1 MSLEALPPPS
11 PPTKK
16 RERAA
21 RESARERRVANKE
34 SEREREETMATTWK
48 QEEIS
53 SLRADYDEL
62 AHTKGD
68 AVTKYNPTPGKS
80 SAISLPLPFSDGR

>member
-1 MSLEALPPPS
+1 MEALPPLHPN
-11 PPTKK
+11 KIK
-16 RERAA
+16 RENG
-21 RESARERRVANKE
+21 ARERRVANKE

>member
-1 MSLEALPPPS
+1 
-11 PPTKK
+11 
-16 RERAA
+16 
-21 RESARERRVANKE
+21 
-34 SEREREETMATTWK
+34 MATTWK
-48 QEEIS
+48 QEDIS

>member
-1 MSLEALPPPS
+1 
-11 PPTKK
+11 
-16 RERAA
+16 
-21 RESARERRVANKE
+21 
-34 SEREREETMATTWK
+34 MATTWK

>member
-1 MSLEALPPPS
+1 MEALPPP
-11 PPTKK
+11 PPNKK
-16 RERAA
+16 KRERRERAA
-21 RESARERRVANKE
+21 RGKQG
-34 SEREREETMATTWK
+34 ERERERRETMATTWK
-48 QEEIS
+48 QEDIS